1 MTIVKQVA
9 VTSAAHVKNLGRYL
23 DDERAIAREGQNL
36 AREGDW
42 QREMDATRE
51 AYGHNAPSRAG
62 CANTY
67 LYHQVLAFNP
77 DECAMNGSK
86 MTPQA
91 CMDYAREYV
100 QARYP
105 NQEAVWVLHQEHC
118 RADGTDRYAVH
129 IGINRTDLETG
140 RRLAEGRSKQAKI
153 SRANSVRDLDRKW
166 GLREVRANERNSRTH
181 ARQPSRAEKE
191 MAARGVKPAKEA
203 MREAVREC
211 IGEVRRERCA
221 NPVRALAEKLDERG
235 VKMTLGKGGRDFQF
249 ERDGLKVNGSKLG
262 RGFSQQGI
270 AAALDAGKALERG
283 AGLGDE
289 GIGR

>member
-1 MTIVKQVA
+1 MTVVKQVA

-36 AREGDW
+36 VREGNW
-42 QREMDATRE
+42 QKEMDATRE
-51 AYGHNAPSRAG
+51 AYGHNSPARAG

-67 LYHQVLAFNP
+67 MYHQVLGFNP
-77 DECAMNGSK
+77 DECAMNGGK

-100 QARYP
+100 QERYP
-105 NQEAVWVLHQEHC
+105 NQEAVWVLHEERCQ
-118 RADGTDRYAVH
+118 ADGTSRYAVH
-129 IGINRTDLETG
+129 VGINRTDLETG

-166 GLREVRANERNSRTH
+166 GLREVRANQRNSRAH
-181 ARQPSRAEKE
+181 ARQPTRAEKE
-191 MAARGVKPAKEA
+191 MAARGVKPNKET
-203 MREAVREC
+203 MREAVKQC
-211 IGEVRRERCA
+211 VAEVRQEVGG

-235 VKMTLGKGGRDFQF
+235 VRMKISKYGRDFQL
-249 ERDGLKVNGSKLG
+249 ERNGLKVNSSKLG

-270 AAALDAGKALERG
+270 TAALGASSALERG
-283 AGLGDE
+283 AGLADE
-289 GIGR
+289 GMSR

>member
-1 MTIVKQVA
+1 MTVVKQVA
-9 VTSAAHVKNLGRYL
+9 VTSAAHVKNLGKYL

-36 AREGDW
+36 ARENDW
-42 QREMDATRE
+42 QKEMDATRE
-51 AYGHNAPSRAG
+51 AYGHNAPARAG

-67 LYHQVLAFNP
+67 MYHQVLGFNP
-77 DECAMNGSK
+77 HECAVNGGK

-105 NQEAVWVLHQEHC
+105 NQEAVWVLHEERCQ
-118 RADGTDRYAVH
+118 ADGTSRYAVH
-129 IGINRTDLETG
+129 VGINRTDLETG
-140 RRLAEGRSKQAKI
+140 RRLAEGRSKQAKT

-166 GLREVRANERNSRTH
+166 GLHEVRPNQRNSRAH
-181 ARQPSRAEKE
+181 ARQPTRAEKE
-191 MAARGVKPAKEA
+191 MAARGVKSNKET
-203 MREAVREC
+203 MREAVKQC
-211 IGEVRRERCA
+211 VAEVHQEGGG

-235 VKMTLGKGGRDFQF
+235 VRMTLNKNRRDFQF

-270 AAALDAGKALERG
+270 TAALGASSALERG
-283 AGLGDE
+283 AGLADE
-289 GIGR
+289 GMGR

>member
-1 MTIVKQVA
+1 MTVVKQVA

-77 DECAMNGSK
+77 DECDMNGGK

-91 CMDYAREYV
+91 CMDYAREYA

-118 RADGTDRYAVH
+118 RADGTDRYAAH

-140 RRLAEGRSKQAKI
+140 RRLAEGRSTQAKT

-181 ARQPSRAEKE
+181 ARQPCRAEKE

-203 MREAVREC
+203 MREAVRGC
-211 IGEVRRERCA
+211 VGEVRRERCA

-270 AAALDAGKALERG
+270 TGALDAGKALERG
-283 AGLGDE
+283 AGIADE
-289 GIGR
+289 GMG

>member
-1 MTIVKQVA
+1 MTVVKQVA
-9 VTSAAHVKNLGRYL
+9 VTSAAHVKNLGHYL
-23 DDERAIAREGQNL
+23 DDERAVAREGQNL
-36 AREGDW
+36 VRESDW

-51 AYGHNAPSRAG
+51 AYGHNAPARAG

-67 LYHQVLAFNP
+67 MYHQVLGFNA
-77 DECAMNGSK
+77 DECDMNGGR

-100 QARYP
+100 QERYP
-105 NQEAVWVLHQEHC
+105 NQEAVWVLHKEHC
-118 RADGTDRYAVH
+118 KADGTDRYAVH
-129 IGINRTDLETG
+129 VGINRTDLETG

-166 GLREVRANERNSRTH
+166 GLREVRANERNSRVH
-181 ARQPSRAEKE
+181 ARQPTRAEKE
-191 MAARGVKPAKEA
+191 MAARGAQPVKET

-211 IGEVRRERCA
+211 VGETRREGGA
-221 NPVRALAEKLDERG
+221 NPVRALAGKLDERG
-235 VKMTLGKGGRDFQF
+235 IRMTLSKDGRDFQF

-262 RGFSQQGI
+262 RGFSQQGV
-270 AAALDAGKALERG
+270 AAALGTGGALERG
-283 AGLGDE
+283 AGLADE